1 MRELS
6 QQEKRN
12 LKDNLAHCSEEY
24 RKFYNG
30 YLEVNKELGF
40 KCNGADTY
48 DHFDW
53 YVAAIKIGNVIE
65 CFDITNPNETK
76 LIHNINHYR
85 SFMKKHIELQK
96 KQMVEERIK
105 ELNGDFDE

>member
-6 QQEKRN
+6 LQEKRN
-12 LKDNLAHCSEEY
+12 LKDNLAHCSDEY

-30 YLEVNKELGF
+30 YLAVNKELGF

-53 YVAAIKIGNVIE
+53 YVASIKIGTVIE
-65 CFDITNPNETK
+65 CYDISNPNKTK
-76 LIHNINHYR
+76 LFHNINHYR
-85 SFMKKHIELQK
+85 AFMKKHIELQK
-96 KQMVEERIK
+96 KQMVANRIK
-105 ELNGDFDE
+105 ELNGDFE

>member
-1 MRELS
+1 MQELS
-6 QQEKRN
+6 IQEKRN
-12 LKDNLAHCSEEY
+12 LRYNLAHCSDEY

-53 YVAAIKIGNVIE
+53 YVAAIKVDTVIE
-65 CFDITNPNETK
+65 CYNITNPKKSK
-76 LIHNINHYR
+76 LIRNIDEYR
-85 SFMKKHIELQK
+85 AFMKKHIELQK
-96 KQMVEERIK
+96 KQIVEDRIK
-105 ELNGDFDE
+105 ELSEDFE

>member
-6 QQEKRN
+6 IQEKRN
-12 LKDNLAHCSEEY
+12 LKDNLAHCSDEY

-53 YVAAIKIGNVIE
+53 YVAAIKIGYVIE
-65 CFDITNPNETK
+65 CYNITNPKKTK
-76 LIHNINHYR
+76 LIHNIDEYR
-85 SFMKKHIELQK
+85 AFMKKHIELQK
-96 KQMVEERIK
+96 KQIVKNRIK
-105 ELNGDFDE
+105 ELNEDFE

>member
-6 QQEKRN
+6 IQEKRN
-12 LKDNLAHCSEEY
+12 LNDNLAHCSDDY

-53 YVAAIKIGNVIE
+53 YVAAIKIGTLIE
-65 CFDITNPNETK
+65 CYNITNPKTTK
-76 LIHNINHYR
+76 LIRNIDEYR
-85 SFMKKHIELQK
+85 EFMKKHIELQK
-96 KQMVEERIK
+96 KQIVKDRIK
-105 ELNGDFDE
+105 ELSEDFE

>member
-6 QQEKRN
+6 IQEKRN
-12 LKDNLAHCSEEY
+12 LRDNLAHCSDEY

-65 CFDITNPNETK
+65 CYDIASNPKRTK

-85 SFMKKHIELQK
+85 EFMKKHIELQK
-96 KQMVEERIK
+96 KQIVEDRIK
-105 ELNGDFDE
+105 ELSEDFE

>member
-6 QQEKRN
+6 IQEKRN
-12 LKDNLAHCSEEY
+12 LNDNLAHCSDDY

-53 YVAAIKIGNVIE
+53 YVAAIKIGTLIE
-65 CFDITNPNETK
+65 CYNITNPKTTK
-76 LIHNINHYR
+76 LIRNIDEYR
-85 SFMKKHIELQK
+85 EFMKKHIELQK
-96 KQMVEERIK
+96 KKIVEDRIK
-105 ELNGDFDE
+105 ELSEDFE

>member
-6 QQEKRN
+6 LQEKRN

-65 CFDITNPNETK
+65 CYDIANPNETK

-85 SFMKKHIELQK
+85 AFMKRHIELQK
-96 KQMVEERIK
+96 KQIVADRIK
-105 ELNGDFDE
+105 ELNEDFDE

>member
-65 CFDITNPNETK
+65 CYDITNPNETK

-85 SFMKKHIELQK
+85 EFMKKHIELQK

-105 ELNGDFDE
+105 ELNGDFE